1 MYGCRVL
8 YSRVVPRVLIDRIYP
23 QVRWGQRQNSLSCTW
38 EFPLPAGAAQQ
49 LLEPTPVNS
58 FSLLYGLV
66 WPSTRVSY

>member
-8 YSRVVPRVLIDRIYP
+8 YSRVVPRGLIDRIYP

-49 LLEPTPVNS
+49 LLA
-58 FSLLYGLV
+58 
-66 WPSTRVSY
+66 RAHAR